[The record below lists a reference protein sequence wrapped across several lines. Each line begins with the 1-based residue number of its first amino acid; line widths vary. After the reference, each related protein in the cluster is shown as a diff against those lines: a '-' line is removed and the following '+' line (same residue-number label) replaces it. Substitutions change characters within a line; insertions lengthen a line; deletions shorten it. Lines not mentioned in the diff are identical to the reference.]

1 MVLHEKKKSVKKNFF
16 KKHKDLL
23 TVYFFEMYRNEGSR
37 LYVGV
42 QRDFVLGLDDHEL
55 NICVEVFFSVFILV
69 TSAIWRTRKRPCLEV
84 TSVFMIGL
92 YLTLPVIHLFTGGM
106 YIHYINYISDG
117 SHHVFKKIETL
128 LETLFSVIVPGK
140 GIYPLSIY

>member
-1 MVLHEKKKSVKKNFF
+1 
-16 KKHKDLL
+16 
-23 TVYFFEMYRNEGSR
+23 
-37 LYVGV
+37 
-42 QRDFVLGLDDHEL
+42 
-55 NICVEVFFSVFILV
+55 
-69 TSAIWRTRKRPCLEV
+69 
-84 TSVFMIGL
+84 MIGL